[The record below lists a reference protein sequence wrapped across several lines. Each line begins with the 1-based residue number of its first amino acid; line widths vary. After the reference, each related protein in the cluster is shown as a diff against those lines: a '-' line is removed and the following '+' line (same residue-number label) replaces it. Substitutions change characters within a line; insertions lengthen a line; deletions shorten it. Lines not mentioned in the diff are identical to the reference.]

1 MNLEKILRAEK
12 MIAKKCF
19 LEVIPRFQNIPEGI
33 SITSNRVFYEYDNY
47 SISIKSQALL
57 FLKVNHSFLR
67 KAVILEWAK
76 FLEKINHGLPRL
88 ISKIEGEEFKR
99 NSLNRYQLILEKH
112 FDRCFYC
119 ANQLSSGSMST
130 HVDHFIPW
138 SYIFEDELWNLVLT
152 CRKCN
157 LRKHSSLPD
166 ERRIKQ
172 LVSRNTHYSNVIN
185 ELRKSLRRLDAGSN
199 QEQVINKYYQNCLD
213 YGFTKIDL

>member
-1 MNLEKILRAEK
+1 MIFYIPYKIAKSFLKYYWHQICKYRIRQNYNPDKPPLIVQIIQNEFGENYIPEPFEKMNLEKILRAEK

-47 SISIKSQALL
+47 SISQALL

-67 KAVILEWAK
+67 KAVMLEWAK

-99 NSLNRYQLILEKH
+99 NSLNKYQLILEKY
-112 FDRCFYC
+112 FGRCFYC
-119 ANQLSSGSMST
+119 DNQLSSGSMST

-138 SYIFEDELWNLVLT
+138 SYIFG
-152 CRKCN
+152 
-157 LRKHSSLPD
+157 
-166 ERRIKQ
+166 I
-172 LVSRNTHYSNVIN
+172 
-185 ELRKSLRRLDAGSN
+185 
-199 QEQVINKYYQNCLD
+199 
-213 YGFTKIDL
+213 